1 MHSANWWIAT
11 AAIGAGEASGG
22 TGGRDESVDAPL
34 PPRCSA
40 QERRGRVERGKRKC
54 YSTSTILLY
63 SYILQA
69 VVIDRLSLLAF
80 ICRWAHAR
88 ARPTSNGGGSEG
100 PPDAHLAQCPR
111 ESRGPNQT
119 QHGHKVRVSLGPVG
133 FLWVLFIIPYL
144 LYLY

>member
-22 TGGRDESVDAPL
+22 TEAGTNRSTLPFPL
-34 PPRCSA
+34 AVA
-40 QERRGRVERGKRKC
+40 QERRGGVEERGKRKC

-63 SYILQA
+63 GYILQA